1 MIRLCHAITRL
12 IRGGAAKVLM
22 ELVRRLPRD
31 RYEQSV
37 ICGAS
42 ADEALVREAAD
53 AGAQVVVNDHLVRE
67 IRLRKDMGAALSLM
81 AQLRKLRPD
90 ILHLHTYKAGVV
102 GSLVSRLAGLRAVVF
117 SPHGHI
123 FAAQANISGVPP
135 AGAKLK
141 LLKRLTQFAQKFP
154 VKIVAL
160 SNADRDQQI
169 ELKLGRPEQYVVI
182 PNGLDLEE
190 FGQRGLRPREAARA
204 GLRVNGRVIGTVGRL
219 AREKGHEVLLRA
231 LAKLPDDVQLVI
243 VGEGEQYAALERQA
257 AERGLAERVR
267 FTGYVDSRLVLR
279 AFDIY
284 VQPSYYEGFGLSIL
298 EAMAA
303 GLPVVACRV
312 GGVADVVVD
321 GETGLLVPAG
331 DPEALATAV
340 RRMLQDS
347 ELARRCGEAA
357 AQRVRDLFS
366 VEKMIS
372 AYDALYRETLRSEH
386 HASK

>member
-12 IRGGAAKVLM
+12 IRGGAAKVVM

-42 ADEALVREAAD
+42 ADEALVREATD
-53 AGAQVVVNDHLVRE
+53 AGAQMVVNEHLVRE
-67 IRLRKDMGAALSLM
+67 IQLRKDMGAALSLM

-90 ILHLHTYKAGVV
+90 LLHLHTYKAGVV

-123 FAAQANISGVPP
+123 FAEQANIPGVPP
-135 AGAKLK
+135 PGAKLK

-169 ELKLGRPEQYVVI
+169 ELKLGRPDQYVVI
-182 PNGLDLEE
+182 ANGLDLEE
-190 FGQRGLRPREAARA
+190 FGQRGLRSREAARA
-204 GLRVNGRVIGTVGRL
+204 GLRVTGPVIGTVGRL
-219 AREKGHEVLLRA
+219 AREKGHEVLVRA
-231 LAKLPDDVQLVI
+231 LAKLPKEVQLVI
-243 VGEGEQYAALERQA
+243 VGEGEESPALERQA
-257 AERGLAERVR
+257 AEQALSERVR
-267 FTGYVDSRLVLR
+267 FTGYLDSRLVLR
-279 AFDIY
+279 AFDVY
-284 VQPSYYEGFGLSIL
+284 VQPSYYEGFGLSLL

-331 DPEALATAV
+331 EPEALAAAV
-340 RRMLQDS
+340 RRMLEDAK
-347 ELARRCGEAA
+347 LAQRCGEAA
-357 AQRVRDLFS
+357 RQRVRELFS
-366 VEKMIS
+366 IEKMIA
-372 AYDALYRETLRSEH
+372 AYDGLYQSLICKVARPH
-386 HASK
+386 